1 MVPTVDTVRYNFLVG
16 ALIKQVQP
24 VMLVGPVGTGKTS
37 VAQTVCGSLDPQ
49 QFSVL
54 TINMSA
60 QTSSNNVQ
68 DIIESRVE
76 KRTKG
81 MICYKCHLSLYC
93 SIM

>member
-37 VAQTVCGSLDPQ
+37 VAQSVCGALDSQ
-49 QFSVL
+49 QYSVL

-60 QTSSNNVQ
+60 QTTSNNVQ
-68 DIIESRVE
+68 DIIEGKVE

-81 MICYKCHLSLYC
+81 MC
-93 SIM
+93 